1 MQNYLMGYP
10 FNFRN
15 ASIMSGLEE
24 GLYGWITVNYL
35 MGNFLEVSSLTAS
48 PAFIILLLTLIE
60 ILRSLIFFYQSL
72 IYSYS
77 FVEIQD
83 QIQIVAQWWS
93 VIETFHFFNFSLFYR
108 KLYGMPGYIL
118 MELRPLAHWIW
129 VEPPPR
135 LPLPSLMML
144 TEKTLSRFHSMAM
157 TTTSTHTVF
166 SAMGEMKLKRECWPN
181 FQRYMTS
188 CFHM

>member
-1 MQNYLMGYP
+1 MLP
-10 FNFRN
+10 
-15 ASIMSGLEE
+15 SCP
-24 GLYGWITVNYL
+24 GWKKVFTD
-35 MGNFLEVSSLTAS
+35 GSLSTTWWVIFS
-48 PAFIILLLTLIE
+48 RSVLWLLHQLLLFYYSHWSRFWDL
-60 ILRSLIFFYQSL
+60 SYFFYQSL

-77 FVEIQD
+77 FVVIQD